1 MQKINFTSHSV
12 HHSLSFRLNIFYR
25 LVSVAAAWLSI
36 LVLAIQPVQA
46 AEESAG
52 VILAF
57 TGKIEITHGTEKYT
71 PAKHANLYSG
81 DTINTGT
88 GQVQIRFADGTLLTL
103 YRDTKFSV
111 DDYHYGKGKDDR
123 AKFSLL
129 SGLMHTLTGHID
141 KTNYQLKTRLATL
154 GVRGTEY
161 SAQLGEALKVSV
173 DQGRVQLANAGGTVL
188 VGAGQSIIITGPNAI
203 PQPIMGGKI
212 NLGMHGPGGT
222 GGGGGAGGGAGP
234 GGGGAGAGPGGP
246 GPGPAPGPAP
256 GPGPAPIPG
265 GAGGPPPGMGGAAP
279 GGMGVSMP
287 PPPPPPGTQKY

>member
-12 HHSLSFRLNIFYR
+12 HHFLAFRLNTFYR
-25 LVSVAAAWLSI
+25 LVSVAVAWWSI

-46 AEESAG
+46 AEERAG

-88 GQVQIRFADGTLLTL
+88 GQIQIRFADGTLLTL

-161 SAQLGEALKVSV
+161 SAQLGDALHVSV
-173 DQGRVQLANAGGTVL
+173 DQGQVQLANAGGTVL
-188 VGAGQSIIITGPNAI
+188 VGAGQSIIITGANAI
-203 PQPIMGGKI
+203 PKPTTGGKI
-212 NLGMHGPGGT
+212 NLGMHSPGPGGH
-222 GGGGGAGGGAGP
+222 AP
-234 GGGGAGAGPGGP
+234 GGGSPGGNA
-246 GPGPAPGPAP
+246 GS
-256 GPGPAPIPG
+256 G
-265 GAGGPPPGMGGAAP
+265 GVGP
-279 GGMGVSMP
+279 GGMGGGAP
-287 PPPPPPGTQKY
+287 PPAPPGTQKF